1 MINIE
6 FDTIEELKETLEV
19 ISNAV
24 DVGFNKKNQTAYF
37 SLNKKDYQIDLEE
50 DAFRAGLIYG
60 LSISKDL

>member
-6 FDTIEELKETLEV
+6 FDTIDELKETLEV

-24 DVGFNKKNQTAYF
+24 DVGFNKKHQTAYF

-50 DAFRAGLIYG
+50 DAFRAGVIYG

>member
-6 FDTIEELKETLEV
+6 FDTIDELKETLEV

-24 DVGFNKKNQTAYF
+24 DVGFNKKHQTAYF
-37 SLNKKDYQIDLEE
+37 SLNKKDYQIDLED
-50 DAFRAGLIYG
+50 DAFRAGVIYG